1 VRTRLS
7 WARTRLRRPG
17 PGGPGPGGAGPGGP
31 RYGAAVR
38 LLWETSR
45 PLAFGVAGYA
55 IAASVLPNL
64 VLIAA
69 GRLVGD
75 IPAAARLGLGSAA
88 GHRLV
93 VALAVTGLFYAAA
106 LVLGPVQSALSSV
119 VKWRLVYRTED
130 RLIAAVS
137 RPAGIA
143 HLEDP
148 KVLDDLALAQGQLT
162 GQMPA
167 DAPMTLALVVSNRV
181 SGLLAC
187 AVLAS
192 WRWWLGLGM
201 LVMWMA
207 IRRPQLK
214 LIREQGA
221 LYAGGSEDMRRA
233 WYLQR
238 LAGEPGVA
246 KESRVFGL
254 GGWLVDRYRSQWLA
268 AMAAPWGALRRLDRH
283 VLVLALPVLLA
294 FGLASA
300 YLGLAAYRREI
311 GLGTLAVMLPMLAAT
326 TPLGDIS
333 WDDVALSWMMQGL
346 PRVGALEASLSSGS
360 SSGGL
365 SSGRSGALSG
375 SLPAV
380 GLPVR
385 EVRFERVRFRYPGA
399 DRDVFD
405 GLDLVLRAGRS
416 TALVG
421 INGAGKTTLVKL
433 LARLHDPVSG
443 RVVVDGV
450 DLALLDPVGW
460 QRQVAVV
467 FQDFARYPLSFAE
480 NIGFGA
486 PEFMSDVAGLEAAA
500 DRAGALDVLSGLSGW
515 ETVLSRAYDRGVD
528 LSGGQWQRVALAR
541 ALFAVRHGA
550 AILVLDEPTAWLDA
564 RGEAEFFDR
573 FLDITAGATTLII
586 SHRFSTVRRADHIC
600 VLDQGRVLEQGDHE
614 SLIAAGGRYAEL
626 FALQAARFDETRSD
640 ETRLDETR
648 FDGTRFDEVDG

>member
-1 VRTRLS
+1 M
-7 WARTRLRRPG
+7 
-17 PGGPGPGGAGPGGP
+17 
-31 RYGAAVR
+31 
-38 LLWETSR
+38 WETSR
-45 PLAFGVAGYA
+45 PLSCAVAGYA

-69 GRLVGD
+69 GHLVGE
-75 IPAAARLGLGSAA
+75 IPAAARDGLDSAA

-93 VALAVTGLFYAAA
+93 LALAVTGAAYAMA
-106 LVLGPVQSALSSV
+106 LMLGPAQSSLSSV
-119 VKWRLVYRTED
+119 VKWRLVYSTET
-130 RLIAAVS
+130 RLMTAVS
-137 RPAGIA
+137 GPAGIA

-201 LVMWMA
+201 FVMWMA
-207 IRRPQLK
+207 VRRPQLS

-221 LYAGGSEDMRRA
+221 LYAGSSEDLRRA

-238 LAGEPGVA
+238 LAATPDVA

-254 GGWLVDRYRSQWLA
+254 GGWLVDRYRSAFLA
-268 AMAAPWGALRRLDRH
+268 AMAAPWAVLRRLDRR
-283 VLVLALPVLLA
+283 VLVLAVPVLVA
-294 FGLASA
+294 FAVSCG

-311 GLGTLAVMLPMLAAT
+311 SLGTLAVMLPMLAAT

-333 WDDVALSWMMQGL
+333 WDDVALSWMIQGL
-346 PRVGALEASLSSGS
+346 PRVRELEASLRPAGPD
-360 SSGGL
+360 
-365 SSGRSGALSG
+365 LSG
-375 SLPAV
+375 TLPAA
-380 GLPVR
+380 GLPVS
-385 EVRFERVRFRYPGA
+385 EVRFSQVRFRYPGA
-399 DRDVFD
+399 DHWVFD
-405 GLDLVLRAGRS
+405 GLDLVLRAGQS

-443 RVVVDGV
+443 RILVDGTE
-450 DLALLDPVGW
+450 LALLRPVEW

-467 FQDFARYPLSFAE
+467 FQDFAHYPLSFAE

-486 PEFMSDVAGLEAAA
+486 PSHLPDASGLAAA
-500 DRAGALDVLSGLSGW
+500 AARAGALDVLSAAGCDW
-515 ETVLSRAYDRGVD
+515 DTVLSRAYHGGVD
-528 LSGGQWQRVALAR
+528 LSGGQWQRIALAR

-550 AILVLDEPTAWLDA
+550 GILVLDEPTAWLDA
-564 RGEAEFFDR
+564 RGEADFFDR
-573 FLDITAGATTLII
+573 FLEITHGTTTLII

-600 VLDQGRVLEQGDHE
+600 VLDGGQVTEQGDHE
-614 SLIAAGGRYAEL
+614 SLIAARGRYAEL
-626 FALQAARFDETRSD
+626 FGLQAARFGDAPDSAGSGD
-640 ETRLDETR
+640 S
-648 FDGTRFDEVDG
+648 GGSAGAAS

>member
-1 VRTRLS
+1 VVEPRRNFRSRLFP
-7 WARTRLRRPG
+7 ALTG
-17 PGGPGPGGAGPGGP
+17 PG
-31 RYGAAVR
+31 YGTAVR

-45 PLAFGVAGYA
+45 PLSFAVAGYT

-75 IPAAARLGLGSAA
+75 IPAAAASGLRSAA
-88 GHRLV
+88 GHHLIT
-93 VALAVTGLFYAAA
+93 ALAVTGVAYAAA
-106 LVLGPVQSALSSV
+106 LLLGPVQAALSSV

-130 RLIAAVS
+130 RLMTAVS
-137 RPAGIA
+137 GPAGIA

-162 GQMPA
+162 GQMPS
-167 DAPMTLALVVSNRV
+167 DAPMTLALVVSNRA

-201 LVMWMA
+201 LVMWVS
-207 IRRPQLK
+207 IRRPQLA

-221 LYAGGSEDMRRA
+221 LYAGSSEALRRA

-238 LAGEPGVA
+238 LAAAPAVA

-254 GGWLVDRYRSQWLA
+254 GGWLVDRYRAQSLLGL
-268 AMAAPWGALRRLDRH
+268 AAPWAILRRLDRK
-283 VLVLALPVLLA
+283 VLLLSVPVLAA
-294 FGLASA
+294 FAVACG

-311 GLGTLAVMLPMLAAT
+311 DLGTLAVMLPMLAAT

-333 WDDVALSWMMQGL
+333 WDDVALSWMLQGL
-346 PRVGALEASLSSGS
+346 PRASQLEAELRPAEPDLPGD
-360 SSGGL
+360 
-365 SSGRSGALSG
+365 
-375 SLPAV
+375 LPAA
-380 GLPVR
+380 GRLAR
-385 EVRFERVRFRYPGA
+385 GVRFEQVRFRYPGA

-405 GLDLVLRAGRS
+405 GLDLTIRAGRS

-433 LARLHDPVSG
+433 LARLHDPTGG
-443 RVVVDGV
+443 RIVVDGV
-450 DLALLDPVGW
+450 DVARLSPAGW

-467 FQDFARYPLSFAE
+467 FQDFAHYPLTFAE
-480 NIGFGA
+480 NVGFGA
-486 PEFMSDVAGLEAAA
+486 PGHLDDADGLEAAA
-500 DRAGALDVLSGLSGW
+500 GRAGALDILASLEHGW
-515 ETVLSRAYDRGVD
+515 DTVLSRGYQGGVD
-528 LSGGQWQRVALAR
+528 LSGGQWQRIALAR

-564 RGEAEFFDR
+564 RGEADFFDR
-573 FLDITAGATTLII
+573 FLEITEGTTTLII

-600 VLDQGRVLEQGDHE
+600 VLDGGRVLEQGDHE
-614 SLIAAGGRYAEL
+614 SLIAAGNRYAQL
-626 FALQAARFDETRSD
+626 FSLQAARFGEAA
-640 ETRLDETR
+640 
-648 FDGTRFDEVDG
+648 G